1 MTKVVLM
8 TDSTAAELC
17 RLTVRAPNVSVD
29 LAVPADV
36 PVTDLLPT
44 LLRYVGEEAEE
55 AGLDHAGW
63 VLQRLGDAPLEEET
77 TLARAGLA
85 DGEVLY
91 LRPHTEVLPEAR
103 LDDLVDGISETV
115 GRRMHTWSPKAA
127 RGLLGGTAAATVVV
141 ALVLLFWP
149 GVDGSGSLRVVCAA
163 VAGLLALAGAGSAS
177 RAVGDRLTATAL
189 GLLVAP
195 CLALAGWVLPGGD
208 LTGPDTARVVGAR
221 LLAAGAAGAGGAVLA
236 LAATAVGAPALF
248 ATALVAV
255 ATAVTGALVGYTGLD
270 APAAVALVMAVL
282 ALGAGAVAPFAFKL
296 AGMRM
301 PALPSSAGQLQE
313 GIEPYAGDEVA
324 ARTELAGRW
333 VTALFA
339 ATGAAAVAALVV
351 LTHHPD
357 LPEVLTALVLGLLL
371 LLHSRGLVAVG
382 QRLTLALPGVWG
394 LLLLARAWAVDGD
407 TDTRLV
413 VFAVLLAA
421 ASGLVIATWTVPG
434 RRMLPYWGRTA
445 ELAHTVF
452 AVALLPLTL
461 WVAGL
466 FGWLRGLFG

>member
-1 MTKVVLM
+1 M
-8 TDSTAAELC
+8 TDSTVAELC
-17 RLTVRAPNVSVD
+17 RLTVRAPHVSVD
-29 LAVPADV
+29 LAVPAGV
-36 PVTDLLPT
+36 PVSDLLPT

-63 VLQRLGDAPLEEET
+63 VLQRLGDAPLDEET

-85 DGEVLY
+85 DGDVLY
-91 LRPHTEVLPEAR
+91 LRPHTESLPEAR
-103 LDDLVDGISETV
+103 LDDLVDGISDTV
-115 GRRMHTWSPKAA
+115 GRRMRTWSPNAA
-127 RGLLGGTAAATVVV
+127 RGLLGGTAVATL
-141 ALVLLFWP
+141 ALALMLVFRP
-149 GVDGSGSLRVVCAA
+149 GLDGSSSLRVACAG
-163 VAGLLALAGAGSAS
+163 VTGVLVLVGAASAS
-177 RAVGDRLTATAL
+177 RAVGDRLTATVL

-208 LTGPDTARVVGAR
+208 LTGPDAARVVGAR

-236 LAATAVGAPALF
+236 LAATAVGAPALC

-255 ATAVTGALVGYTGLD
+255 ATAVTGTLIGYAGME
-270 APAAVALVMAVL
+270 APAAVALVMVVL

-301 PALPSSAGQLQE
+301 PALPSSAGELQE

-324 ARTELAGRW
+324 ERTELAGRW

-339 ATGAAAVAALVV
+339 ATGTAAVAALVV
-351 LTHHPD
+351 LAEHPN
-357 LPEVLTALVLGLLL
+357 LPEVLTALVLSLLL
-371 LLHSRGLVAVG
+371 LLHSRGLVHIG
-382 QRLTLALPGVWG
+382 QRLTLALPGVAG
-394 LLLLARAWAVDGD
+394 LLLLARAWAVDSDG
-407 TDTRLV
+407 DTRLV

-421 ASGLVIATWTVPG
+421 AGGLVIATWTVPG
-434 RRMLPYWGRTA
+434 RRMLPYWGRAA

-452 AVALLPLTL
+452 AVALLPLSL

>member
-1 MTKVVLM
+1 M
-8 TDSTAAELC
+8 TDSTVAELC

-29 LAVPADV
+29 LAVPAGV

-44 LLRYVGEEAEE
+44 LLRYVGEETEE

-63 VLQRLGDAPLEEET
+63 VLQRLGDAPLDEET

-85 DGEVLY
+85 DGDVLY
-91 LRPHTEVLPEAR
+91 LRPHTEALPEAR
-103 LDDLVDGISETV
+103 LDDLVDGISDTV
-115 GRRMHTWSPKAA
+115 RRRMRTWGPNAA
-127 RGLLGGTAAATVVV
+127 RGLLGGAAVATLAL
-141 ALVLLFWP
+141 ALVLVFWP
-149 GVDGSGSLRVVCAA
+149 GLDGSDSLRVACAG
-163 VAGLLALAGAGSAS
+163 VTGVLVLAGAGSAS
-177 RAVGDRLTATAL
+177 RAVGDRLTATVL

-195 CLALAGWVLPGGD
+195 CLALAGWILPGGD
-208 LTGPDTARVVGAR
+208 LTGPDAARVVGAR

-236 LAATAVGAPALF
+236 LAATAVAAPSLF

-255 ATAVTGALVGYTGLD
+255 ATAVTGALIGYAGLH

-282 ALGAGAVAPFAFKL
+282 ALGAGTVAPFAFKL

-301 PALPSSAGQLQE
+301 PALPSSAGELQE

-324 ARTELAGRW
+324 ERTELAGRW

-339 ATGAAAVAALVV
+339 ATGTAAVAALVV
-351 LTHHPD
+351 LAEHPN
-357 LPEVLTALVLGLLL
+357 LPEVLTALVLSLLL
-371 LLHSRGLVAVG
+371 LLHSRGLVHIG
-382 QRLTLALPGVWG
+382 QRLTLALPGVAG

-407 TDTRLV
+407 GDTRLV

-421 ASGLVIATWTVPG
+421 AAGLVIAAWTVPG

-452 AVALLPLTL
+452 AVALLPLSL